1 MPVHMGI
8 STGYCTAGDFG
19 SPQQLDYTALGS
31 AVKLAAR
38 LQALAPA
45 RKILISDAIQTLIED
60 DIESAKYQTI
70 TPKDFTRLV
79 DTFVLEN
86 HNI

>member
-19 SPQQLDYTALGS
+19 SPQRLDYTALGS

-45 RKILISDAIQTLIED
+45 RQILISDAIQTLIED
-60 DIESAKYQTI
+60 DIESTKYKI
-70 TPKDFTRLV
+70 IEIEFENLANLKV
-79 DTFVLEN
+79 D
-86 HNI
+86 HI

>member
-1 MPVHMGI
+1 MPVRMGI
-8 STGYCTAGDFG
+8 STGYCTTGDFG
-19 SPQQLDYTALGS
+19 SPQRFDYTSLGS

-45 RKILISDAIQTLIED
+45 RKILISDATQTLIED

-70 TPKDFTRLV
+70 EIEF
-79 DTFVLEN
+79 EN
-86 HNI
+86 LANLKADHI